1 MNANEILLYLAIKND
16 GNWDKIY
23 HDILLKAN
31 INEEEYEPLKASIK
45 SKYVTLLDD
54 DYPTVLKSMVKPPF
68 VLFYYGDLS
77 ILTNYNKF
85 LAIIGSRNYSKYGR
99 MMTFSIIE
107 ELDEDIVIIS
117 GLARGIDSFAH
128 ESAISN
134 NHKTIAVLGSGIDVC
149 YPAQSQELYDVIKK
163 DHLLI
168 SEYPNNVEPVPDN
181 FPIRNRIIAGLS
193 QAVLVTEADKRSG
206 TSITVNYALASGRDV
221 FAVPH
226 LAHKCSLCNLLIKDG
241 AKLVEHGEDIND
253 EFNKYQFDG
262 EKNLKD
268 NL

>member
-1 MNANEILLYLAIKND
+1 MYTIDIFEYKIVYTGDFNLSEDHFLPQSSIPSGSTPDLLLCESTYGNVNYKAKDIREKEVKDAICNTLNKN
-16 GNWDKIY
+16 GK
-23 HDILLKAN
+23 
-31 INEEEYEPLKASIK
+31 
-45 SKYVTLLDD
+45 V
-54 DYPTVLKSMVKPPF
+54 
-68 VLFYYGDLS
+68 
-77 ILTNYNKF
+77 
-85 LAIIGSRNYSKYGR
+85 
-99 MMTFSIIE
+99 
-107 ELDEDIVIIS
+107 
-117 GLARGIDSFAH
+117 
-128 ESAISN
+128 
-134 NHKTIAVLGSGIDVC
+134 
-149 YPAQSQELYDVIKK
+149 
-163 DHLLI
+163 LI

-226 LAHKCSLCNLLIKDG
+226 HAHKCSLCNLLIKDG